1 MAAITNI
8 TGTTQDAVTLQV
20 IGADV
25 FGDTEVL
32 LLQQILIAVANA

>member
-8 TGTTQDAVTLQV
+8 TGATQDAVTLQV
-20 IGADV
+20 LGADV
-25 FGDTEVL
+25 FGDTEVF